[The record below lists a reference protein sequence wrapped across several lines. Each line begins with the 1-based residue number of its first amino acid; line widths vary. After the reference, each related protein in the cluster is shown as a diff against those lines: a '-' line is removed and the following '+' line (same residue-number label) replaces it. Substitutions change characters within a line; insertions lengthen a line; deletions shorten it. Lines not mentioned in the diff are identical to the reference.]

1 MLAPIKVT
9 SDQVSSHYAVRRHQI
24 SVEQAVRWKCYC
36 VCVCIHFITWSLVRE
51 FMTVCT
57 VKIIDKSLKETKRI
71 LNRMF
76 KVLKVEWVYKFVYF
90 QTDGSNTLLLIHICL
105 HLGDGCKETTCA
117 FSYNWAINK
126 SPPPGLS
133 LLRAAVSNIRPGAH
147 SGPLAQPGFEK
158 RERGHS
164 FYTLNCVFLS
174 FIAFSTD
181 KDKHF

>member
-24 SVEQAVRWKCYC
+24 SVKQAVRWKCYSVC
-36 VCVCIHFITWSLVRE
+36 VCVCTFITWSLVRE

-105 HLGDGCKETTCA
+105 HLGDGCKETTCT
-117 FSYNWAINK
+117 FSYNWPSTNLPNRFFV
-126 SPPPGLS
+126 SPPPALVC
-133 LLRAAVSNIRPGAH
+133 L
-147 SGPLAQPGFEK
+147 
-158 RERGHS
+158 ERRCQ
-164 FYTLNCVFLS
+164 T
-174 FIAFSTD
+174 
-181 KDKHF
+181 